1 LPFLARRTCSVAARS
16 NSTCDHS
23 RSHRVSGLASAA
35 TCAGGRLF
43 RLASREP
50 SRWKLRGNRRR
61 AFRVPMCL
69 WAVAYSGVPGAPA
82 SGAAGFSSFAAR
94 ARIAS
99 FGTRFVL
106 QLFRRDSWG
115 ATTNAK
121 RSHDPIRNR
130 PQRFDFSDGV
140 MFFGT
145 NISSFGAAPLGG
157 GLNGSTRRTTT
168 DFATPADQ
176 SRSGGGILERGAR
189 HL

>member
-1 LPFLARRTCSVAARS
+1 MWRCSSRRARSSSPRIGWAAGLPFLARRTCSVAARS

-140 MFFGT
+140 MFLVQT
-145 NISSFGAAPLGG
+145 YRRSAPHRSAGA
-157 GLNGSTRRTTT
+157 
-168 DFATPADQ
+168 
-176 SRSGGGILERGAR
+176 
-189 HL
+189 